1 MRAKLSLLGAI
12 CAVSI
17 SVLTGCATTRGV
29 ASRAPAGDHPDTRAV
44 LDLPSVRVG
53 EAHVLDARVNPLVP
67 LHLALRGGAIAV
79 SFGHKGRGES
89 QQIDPDSLEPRSTP
103 SDEPLR
109 EGESPGTPVQRI
121 VLDGGRFLVCWT
133 SGTLEWGHRA
143 MAQMFNSSD
152 GSPRGGPVA
161 ISPSNVD
168 VIGAPRAITSDGN
181 RVVAM
186 FSASSGSPF
195 FQLMA
200 VPIEDAVPSESAERS
215 ARAMI
220 P

>member
-17 SVLTGCATTRGV
+17 SVLTGCATTRGAV
-29 ASRAPAGDHPDTRAV
+29 SRAPAGDPPDARAV

-53 EAHVLDARVNPLVP
+53 ETRVLDARVNPLVP
-67 LHLALRGGAIAV
+67 LRLALRGGAIAV
-79 SFGHKGRGES
+79 SFGHMGRGES
-89 QQIDPDSLEPRSTP
+89 EPIDPETLEPRGTP
-103 SDEPLR
+103 SEEPLR
-109 EGESPGTPVQRI
+109 EGESTSTSVQRI

-133 SGTLEWGHRA
+133 SGSLEWGHRA
-143 MAQMFNSSD
+143 MAQMFNASD

-161 ISPSNVD
+161 ISPSNAD

-186 FSASSGSPF
+186 FSAMSGSS

-200 VPIEDAVPSESAERS
+200 VPIEDAVPTGSGDRS